1 MVKVYIHNRFENLSC
16 IFQVAFKTGAT
27 WTQLTVTCLLWLQ
40 ERHHLLVKAN
50 TGISSHYKGLNWGTL
65 KGFFANLIKK
75 CFVMGEMIK
84 SSIQFFKVVT
94 AIKYIQI

>member
-27 WTQLTVTCLLWLQ
+27 WTQLTITSMAAR
-40 ERHHLLVKAN
+40 ETVKAN
-50 TGISSHYKGLNWGTL
+50 ISSHYKGLNWGTL

-75 CFVMGEMIK
+75 CFFMGEMIK

-94 AIKYIQI
+94 AVKYIQI